1 MESSSL
7 LFSDLVRI
15 IGISVAV
22 AVAILAFALY
32 RRPRAHTP
40 RTPKASGTRAPAR
53 DAPTVRIIDSQHFD
67 RLRKTVQLTPGEQ
80 VDILAAHPVVGP
92 RFRITLKGVETRET
106 GAVAHLHVVYSGL
119 QVSCGP
125 LTTEI
130 GYNEFLV
137 PRATRDESRTAVFHY
152 QESLEAMEFM
162 RIKVTA
168 IELDPVSVELE
179 VMQMRGNW
187 PGVDA

>member
-15 IGISVAV
+15 IGISIAV
-22 AVAILAFALY
+22 AIAILAFALY
-32 RRPRAHTP
+32 RRPRPSTE
-40 RTPKASGTRAPAR
+40 RSPKPISVRAPNR

-67 RLRKTVQLTPGEQ
+67 RLRKTVLLTPGEH
-80 VDILAAHPVVGP
+80 VDILTAHPVVGP
-92 RFRITLKGVETRET
+92 RFRITLNGVDTHD
-106 GAVAHLHVVYSGL
+106 GAPLAHLTVVYSGL

-125 LTTEI
+125 QAKEI

-137 PRATRDESRTAVFHY
+137 PLATRNESRTAVFHY

-168 IELDPVSVELE
+168 IDLDPVNVELE

-187 PGVDA
+187 PGVDP

>member
-15 IGISVAV
+15 IGISIAV
-22 AVAILAFALY
+22 AIAILAFALY
-32 RRPRAHTP
+32 RRPRPSTE
-40 RTPKASGTRAPAR
+40 RSPKPISVRAPNR

-67 RLRKTVQLTPGEQ
+67 RLRKTVLLTPGEH
-80 VDILAAHPVVGP
+80 VDILTAHPVVGP
-92 RFRITLKGVETRET
+92 RFRITLNGVDTHD
-106 GAVAHLHVVYSGL
+106 GAPLAHLTVVYSGL

-125 LTTEI
+125 QAKEI
-130 GYNEFLV
+130 GYNEF
-137 PRATRDESRTAVFHY
+137 RTAVFHY

-168 IELDPVSVELE
+168 IDLDPVNVELE

-187 PGVDA
+187 PGVDP